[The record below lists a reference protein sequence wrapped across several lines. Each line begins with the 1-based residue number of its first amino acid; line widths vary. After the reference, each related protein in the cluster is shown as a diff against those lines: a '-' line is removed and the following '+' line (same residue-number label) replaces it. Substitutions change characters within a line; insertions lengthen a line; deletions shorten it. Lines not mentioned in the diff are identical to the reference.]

1 MSRKF
6 FGLAGILIL
15 TLACGLSGP
24 ATPGQTG
31 VETIVAATFEALTAS
46 APTAPSGTPVSF
58 QNISFVIPEGL
69 ADGATP
75 ELIPAMDESV
85 GGPWGVAPQ
94 YISFTLTGYT
104 GRQDNFFKAVVNMYP
119 ASEYASVN
127 SWAGSSLTRLQA
139 LLASPATP
147 LTNDNLPTVPF
158 NGAAAQQYAAQAKFI
173 PFNGGN
179 GVSMISQYS
188 QFPGPI
194 LKDNSFYHYEGLTSD
209 GKYFVA
215 ALFPVNLPLQSTA
228 ENPNADGII
237 HPNDISDTASLT
249 AYYQGI
255 TDKLNASSPDSFQ
268 PSLNQLDALI
278 QSITVNTP

>member
-1 MSRKF
+1 MKKIFALVLVATTLLS
-6 FGLAGILIL
+6 ACNMPGI
-15 TLACGLSGP
+15 
-24 ATPGQTG
+24 
-31 VETIVAATFEALTAS
+31 AAQ
-46 APTAPSGTPVSF
+46 PTAASTEAPSVDVPTAAQQPSGIPVSF
-58 QNISFVIPEGL
+58 QNVSFVIPDGL
-69 ADGATP
+69 ASGATS
-75 ELIPAMDESV
+75 EIVPAADEST

-94 YISFTLTGYT
+94 YISFTLTDYT
-104 GRQDNFFKAVVNMYP
+104 GRQDNFFKAVINIYP
-119 ASEYASVN
+119 AAEYTSVN
-127 SWAGSSLTRLQA
+127 SWAESSFTRLQA

-173 PFNGGN
+173 SFNGGN
-179 GVSMISQYS
+179 GLSMISQYS

-228 ENPNADGII
+228 ENPNADGVI
-237 HPNDISDTASLT
+237 HPEDISDTTALN

-255 TDKLNASSPDSFQ
+255 TDKLNSSSADSFQ
-268 PSLNQLDALI
+268 PSLTLLDTLI
-278 QSITVNTP
+278 QSLTVSPQ

>member
-1 MSRKF
+1 MKKIF
-6 FGLAGILIL
+6 ILSIVLMTIL
-15 TLACGLSGP
+15 SACNM
-24 ATPGQTG
+24 PG
-31 VETIVAATFEALTAS
+31 AAAQPTEVITEAVSTDV
-46 APTAPSGTPVSF
+46 PTAQPNGIPVSF
-58 QNISFVIPEGL
+58 QNVSFVIPEGL
-69 ADGATP
+69 ASGAASETV
-75 ELIPAMDESV
+75 PAVDESV

-94 YISFTLTGYT
+94 YISFTLTDYT
-104 GRQDNFFKAVVNMYP
+104 GRQDNFFKAVVNIYP
-119 ASEYASVN
+119 AAEYTAVN
-127 SWAGSSLTRLQA
+127 PWAESSLTRLQA

-147 LTNDNLPTVPF
+147 LTNDNLSTVPF

-215 ALFPVNLPLQSTA
+215 ALFPVYLPLQSTA
-228 ENPNADGII
+228 ENPNADSL
-237 HPNDISDTASLT
+237 PNPYPSDITDTAALT

-255 TDKLNASSPDSFQ
+255 TDTLTAASPDSFQ
-268 PSLNQLDALI
+268 PSLTLVDSLI
-278 QSITVNTP
+278 QSITVSP

>member
-1 MSRKF
+1 MKKF
-6 FGLAGILIL
+6 FILSIALMTIL
-15 TLACGLSGP
+15 SACNMPGAASQPTEISTEVATSTEVP
-24 ATPGQTG
+24 AMQ
-31 VETIVAATFEALTAS
+31 
-46 APTAPSGTPVSF
+46 PSGIPVSF
-58 QNISFVIPEGL
+58 QNVSFFIPEGL
-69 ADGATP
+69 ASGATS
-75 ELIPAMDESV
+75 EAVPAVDESV

-94 YISFTLTGYT
+94 YISFTLTDYT
-104 GRQDNFFKAVVNMYP
+104 GRQDNFFKGVVNVYP
-119 ASEYASVN
+119 AAEYTSVN
-127 SWAGSSLTRLQA
+127 PWAESSLTRLQA

-158 NGAAAQQYAAQAKFI
+158 NGAAAQQYAAKAQFI

-215 ALFPVNLPLQSTA
+215 ALFPVYLPLQSTA

-237 HPNDISDTASLT
+237 HPDDITDTAALT

-255 TDKLNASSPDSFQ
+255 TDKLNAASPDSFQ
-268 PSLNQLDALI
+268 PSLTLLDSLI
-278 QSITVNTP
+278 QSITVSP